1 MNNHDN
7 EDENDEIE
15 TTGYPEVAEVL
26 GHVLS
31 IHQPADS
38 GIACQECRRNWPCE
52 TARAMSYVYKPRPDD
67 SPTTTPDRIRLG
79 KLFTRLESLLSD
91 RGQAGERLIQHL
103 HELAITPGLRVSTAL
118 EDPNI
123 FKVGYVTSGDEVRE
137 LWSLTIAR
145 RPLVTIYSR
154 LQTAPG
160 RQFLSAL
167 LLDSFSDVNSEEL
180 VEWWSRLEPTHR
192 VITCELPE
200 NSKTAVGLLNT
211 LCEASSK
218 ISLQESEF

>member
-1 MNNHDN
+1 MNNNN
-7 EDENDEIE
+7 EDENEEFE
-15 TTGYPEVAEVL
+15 TPGNPEVAEVL

-38 GIACQECRRNWPCE
+38 GITCQECRRNWPCE
-52 TARAMSYVYKPRPDD
+52 TARAMSYVYKPRPEE
-67 SPTTTPDRIRLG
+67 SRTTTPDRVRLG
-79 KLFTRLESLLSD
+79 RLLSKLD
-91 RGQAGERLIQHL
+91 SHFADLGQAGERLIQHL

-118 EDPNI
+118 DNPNV
-123 FKVGYVTSGDEVRE
+123 FKVGYLTSSDEVRE
-137 LWSLTIAR
+137 LWSLTFSR

-154 LQTAPG
+154 LHTAPG

-167 LLDSFSDVNSEEL
+167 LLDSFSDINSAEL
-180 VEWWSRLEPTHR
+180 VEWWTRLEPTHR

-200 NSKTAVGLLNT
+200 SSKTALGLLNT
-211 LCEASSK
+211 LCEASSQ